1 MKLFIFTCL
10 VAVALA
16 KPNLPLRHSELIQNE
31 QDSVEEVLKERKVFK
46 FALPITRKIREEYIN
61 ELNKRELLTEN
72 QSDELKQK
80 IASSSSSSEEV
91 GPASNEQ
98 KHIPSEDVLNQR
110 YVEQLNKY
118 NQLQLEAVHD
128 QKYIPT
134 EKLWY
139 YPHLEQVPRANEYNR
154 IQLREPIVSQEQ
166 AYFYLEPFQQRGAY
180 PYAAWYYPSQIM
192 QYIPYSPFYDINKPI
207 ASENDEKTDIMPE
220 W

>member
-31 QDSVEEVLKERKVFK
+31 QDSVE
-46 FALPITRKIREEYIN
+46 PITRKIREEYIN

-72 QSDELKQK
+72 QSDELKKYIMNDPEQK
-80 IASSSSSSEEV
+80 IASSSSSSE
-91 GPASNEQ
+91 
-98 KHIPSEDVLNQR
+98 
-110 YVEQLNKY
+110 EQLNKY

-128 QKYIPT
+128 Q
-134 EKLWY
+134 
-139 YPHLEQVPRANEYNR
+139 EQVPRANEYNR
-154 IQLREPIVSQEQ
+154 IQL
-166 AYFYLEPFQQRGAY
+166 PFQQRGAY